1 MDLMKTLDNQLII
14 NLSILWSQP
23 TGISNYA
30 QNIFPYLKSLCPT
43 LLTPQQDPEFNCYP
57 VPNNLTPAQ
66 GTKGHL
72 RRLLWTQFQLP
83 QIYTNLKSR
92 LLFSPL
98 PEAPL
103 YSNCRFVVV
112 SHDLIP
118 LRFPQRFSPLT
129 AYHRYY
135 VPQVLKQ
142 AQHIICNSQATAED
156 IINFYQIP
164 AGQITPIL
172 LGYDREHF
180 HPAHEK
186 SPENQ
191 PYFLYLGR
199 HDPYKNLHR
208 LIGAFAELPNRGEY
222 QLWLAGPVD
231 RRYTPLLQTQ
241 VGELGIT
248 QQVKFLNY
256 VSYDELPKIIHGA
269 IALVFPSLWEG
280 FGLPVLEAMAC
291 GTPVITSNLSSL
303 PEVAGEAAILINP
316 YSITEITAAM
326 QMIAEDLQM
335 RSHLSTQG
343 INRASQFSW
352 EKTGLATAEVLSPY
366 L

>member
-1 MDLMKTLDNQLII
+1 MKTLDNQLII

-83 QIYTNLKSR
+83 QIYTDLKSR

-118 LRFPQRFSPLT
+118 LRFLKALSPLT
-129 AYHRYY
+129 PYHRYY

-164 AGQITPIL
+164 ARKITTIL

-180 HPAHEK
+180 HPAQEK
-186 SPENQ
+186 SPEKQ

-208 LIGAFAELPNRGEY
+208 LIASFAEIPNRGEY

-241 VGELGIT
+241 VAELGIT
-248 QQVKFLNY
+248 QQIKFLNY
-256 VSYDELPKIIHGA
+256 VSYHELPKIIHGA
-269 IALVFPSLWEG
+269 IALVFPTLWEG

-316 YSITEITAAM
+316 YNITEITAAM

-352 EKTGLATAEVLSPY
+352 EKTGLATAEVLSRY